1 VSTEPFADRDS
12 CAAIDDAAAALS
24 ADRADE
30 WAGDISVELHI
41 LASLRLQL
49 DEHLRAAV
57 DAARHAAY
65 GWQDVAELLGI
76 TADQARS
83 RYNTSPSAKPRP
95 AHRPRTWR
103 QP

>member
-1 VSTEPFADRDS
+1 MSTEPFTNHDS
-12 CAAIDDAAAALS
+12 YAAIDDAAAVLS
-24 ADRADE
+24 AERADD
-30 WAGDISVELHI
+30 WAGDISVDLHI

-49 DEHLRAAV
+49 DEHLRVAV

-65 GWQDVAELLGI
+65 GWHDVAELLGI
-76 TADQARS
+76 TADQARR
-83 RYNTSPSAKPRP
+83 RYDTTPSTRPRP